1 MLHRQQWVPSTKV
14 FIDAVHW
21 RDSLRESVMS
31 SHLDPGKE
39 KELVE
44 LLMGLT
50 NYADLDAIAVVSKQ
64 GVKLAYFAT
73 EESDADPD
81 LMAAVSAALL
91 VQGEMA
97 ADKLDL
103 SELYEVVI
111 RGKDGFV
118 VLSHAGEFLIMGS
131 AKDLTSMGLAV
142 TQMRKYAKEI
152 GMLLGK

>member
-1 MLHRQQWVPSTKV
+1 
-14 FIDAVHW
+14 
-21 RDSLRESVMS
+21 MS
-31 SHLDPGKE
+31 SQLDPNKE

-81 LMAAVSAALL
+81 LMAAMSAALL

-97 ADKLDL
+97 AQKLEL
-103 SELYEVVI
+103 SELYEVII
-111 RGKDGFV
+111 RGADGFV
-118 VLSHAGEFLIMGS
+118 VLSHAGDFLLMGS
-131 AKDLTSMGLAV
+131 ARDLRSMGLAIS
-142 TQMRKYAKEI
+142 QMRKYAKEI
-152 GMLLGK
+152 GELLGK

>member
-1 MLHRQQWVPSTKV
+1 
-14 FIDAVHW
+14 
-21 RDSLRESVMS
+21 MS
-31 SHLDPGKE
+31 SALDPAKE

-91 VQGEMA
+91 IQGEMA
-97 ADKLDL
+97 AQKLDL
-103 SELYEVVI
+103 DELYEVVI
-111 RGKDGFV
+111 RGKEGFV
-118 VLSHAGEFLIMGS
+118 VLSHAGDFLIMGS
-131 AKDLTSMGLAV
+131 ARDLTSMGLAV

-152 GMLLGK
+152 GKLLGK

>member
-1 MLHRQQWVPSTKV
+1 
-14 FIDAVHW
+14 
-21 RDSLRESVMS
+21 MS
-31 SHLDPGKE
+31 SALDPQKE

-73 EESDADPD
+73 EDSDADPD

-97 ADKLDL
+97 ADKLYL
-103 SELYEVVI
+103 SDLYEVVI

-152 GMLLGK
+152 GKLLGK

>member
-1 MLHRQQWVPSTKV
+1 
-14 FIDAVHW
+14 
-21 RDSLRESVMS
+21 MS
-31 SHLDPGKE
+31 SQIDPQKE
-39 KELVE
+39 RELVE

-91 VQGEMA
+91 MTGEMA
-97 ADKLDL
+97 ADKLGLD
-103 SELYEVVI
+103 ELYEVVI
-111 RGKDGFV
+111 RGKGGFV
-118 VLSHAGEFLIMGS
+118 VLSHAGNFLLMGA

-142 TQMRKYAKEI
+142 TQMRKYAREVGI
-152 GMLLGK
+152 LLSN

>member
-1 MLHRQQWVPSTKV
+1 
-14 FIDAVHW
+14 
-21 RDSLRESVMS
+21 MS
-31 SHLDPGKE
+31 SHIDPQKE

-91 VQGEMA
+91 MTGEMA
-97 ADKLDL
+97 ADKLYLD
-103 SELYEVVI
+103 ELYEVVI
-111 RGKDGFV
+111 RGKGGFV
-118 VLSHAGEFLIMGS
+118 VLSHAGNFLLMGA

-142 TQMRKYAKEI
+142 TQMRKYAREV
-152 GMLLGK
+152 GALLSN

>member
-1 MLHRQQWVPSTKV
+1 
-14 FIDAVHW
+14 
-21 RDSLRESVMS
+21 MS
-31 SHLDPGKE
+31 SQIDPQKE
-39 KELVE
+39 RELVE

-91 VQGEMA
+91 MTGEMA
-97 ADKLDL
+97 ADKLGLD
-103 SELYEVVI
+103 ELYEVVI
-111 RGKDGFV
+111 RGKRGFV
-118 VLSHAGEFLIMGS
+118 VLSHAGNFLLMGA

-142 TQMRKYAKEI
+142 TQMRKYAREV
-152 GMLLGK
+152 GTLLSN

>member
-1 MLHRQQWVPSTKV
+1 
-14 FIDAVHW
+14 
-21 RDSLRESVMS
+21 MS
-31 SHLDPGKE
+31 SHLDPQKE

-73 EESDADPD
+73 EDSDADPD

-97 ADKLDL
+97 AQKLEL
-103 SELYEVVI
+103 SELYEVVV

-118 VLSHAGEFLIMGS
+118 VLSHAGDFLIMGS

-142 TQMRKYAKEI
+142 TQMRKYAQEI
-152 GMLLGK
+152 GHLLGK

>member
-1 MLHRQQWVPSTKV
+1 
-14 FIDAVHW
+14 
-21 RDSLRESVMS
+21 MS
-31 SHLDPGKE
+31 SIDPIKE

-73 EESDADPD
+73 EETDADPD

-97 ADKLDL
+97 SEKLGL
-103 SELYEVVI
+103 SELYEVVV
-111 RGKDGFV
+111 RGKDGFI
-118 VLSHAGEFLIMGS
+118 VLSHAGDFLIMGS
-131 AKDLTSMGLAV
+131 ARDLTSMGLAV

-152 GMLLGK
+152 GKLLEN

>member
-1 MLHRQQWVPSTKV
+1 
-14 FIDAVHW
+14 
-21 RDSLRESVMS
+21 MS
-31 SHLDPGKE
+31 SQIDPQKE
-39 KELVE
+39 RELVE

-91 VQGEMA
+91 MTGEMA
-97 ADKLDL
+97 ADKLGLD
-103 SELYEVVI
+103 ELYEVVI
-111 RGKDGFV
+111 RGKGGFV
-118 VLSHAGEFLIMGS
+118 VLSHAGNFLLMGA

-142 TQMRKYAKEI
+142 TQMRKYAREV
-152 GMLLGK
+152 GTLLSN

>member
-1 MLHRQQWVPSTKV
+1 
-14 FIDAVHW
+14 
-21 RDSLRESVMS
+21 MS
-31 SHLDPGKE
+31 SQIDPQKE

-91 VQGEMA
+91 MTGEMA
-97 ADKLDL
+97 ADKLYLD
-103 SELYEVVI
+103 ELYEVVI
-111 RGKDGFV
+111 RGKGGFV
-118 VLSHAGEFLIMGS
+118 VLSHAGDFLLMGA

-142 TQMRKYAKEI
+142 TQMRKYAREV
-152 GMLLGK
+152 GALLSN

>member
-1 MLHRQQWVPSTKV
+1 MEENKT
-14 FIDAVHW
+14 
-21 RDSLRESVMS
+21 S
-31 SHLDPGKE
+31 SQLEPEKE
-39 KELVE
+39 EELVE

-50 NYADLDAIAVVSKQ
+50 SYADMDAIAVVSKQ

-97 ADKLDL
+97 TDKLNL
-103 SELYEVVI
+103 NELYEVIV
-111 RGKDGFV
+111 RGEDGFV
-118 VLSHAGEFLIMGS
+118 VLSHAGDFLIMGS
-131 AKDLTSMGLAV
+131 AKDITSMGLAV

-152 GMLLGK
+152 GRLLRK

>member
-1 MLHRQQWVPSTKV
+1 
-14 FIDAVHW
+14 
-21 RDSLRESVMS
+21 MS
-31 SHLDPGKE
+31 SHIDPQKE

-91 VQGEMA
+91 MTGEMA
-97 ADKLDL
+97 AEKLYLD
-103 SELYEVVI
+103 ELYEVVI
-111 RGKDGFV
+111 RGKGGFV
-118 VLSHAGEFLIMGS
+118 VLSHAGNFLLMGA

-142 TQMRKYAKEI
+142 TQMRKYAREVGI
-152 GMLLGK
+152 LLSN

>member
-1 MLHRQQWVPSTKV
+1 MST
-14 FIDAVHW
+14 
-21 RDSLRESVMS
+21 
-31 SHLDPGKE
+31 HLDPAKE

-50 NYADLDAIAVVSKQ
+50 DITDLDAIAVVSKQ

-73 EESDADPD
+73 EDADADPD

-97 ADKLDL
+97 SDKLEL
-103 SELYEVVI
+103 NELYEVIV
-111 RGKDGFV
+111 RGRDGFV
-118 VLSHAGEFLIMGS
+118 VLSHAGDFLIMGS

-142 TQMRKYAKEI
+142 TQMRKYAREI
-152 GMLLGK
+152 GELLTT

>member
-1 MLHRQQWVPSTKV
+1 MSA
-14 FIDAVHW
+14 IDP
-21 RDSLRESVMS
+21 E
-31 SHLDPGKE
+31 KE

-97 ADKLDL
+97 AEKLYL
-103 SELYEVVI
+103 EELYEVVI
-111 RGKDGFV
+111 RGKGGFV
-118 VLSHAGEFLIMGS
+118 VLSHAGDFLIMGS
-131 AKDLTSMGLAV
+131 AKDVTSMGLAV

-152 GMLLGK
+152 GKLLEK

>member
-1 MLHRQQWVPSTKV
+1 MSTQ
-14 FIDAVHW
+14 
-21 RDSLRESVMS
+21 
-31 SHLDPGKE
+31 LDPGKE

-97 ADKLDL
+97 AGKLGL
-103 SELYEVVI
+103 NELYEVII

-118 VLSHAGEFLIMGS
+118 VLSHAGEFLVMGS
-131 AKDLTSMGLAV
+131 AKDLTSMGLAIS
-142 TQMRKYAKEI
+142 QMRKYAKEI
-152 GMLLGK
+152 GILLGS

>member
-1 MLHRQQWVPSTKV
+1 MSA
-14 FIDAVHW
+14 IDPV
-21 RDSLRESVMS
+21 
-31 SHLDPGKE
+31 KE

-97 ADKLDL
+97 AQKLEL
-103 SELYEVVI
+103 SDLYEVVI

-118 VLSHAGEFLIMGS
+118 VLSHAGDFLIMGS
-131 AKDLTSMGLAV
+131 AKDVTSMGLAV

-152 GMLLGK
+152 GKLLEK

>member
-1 MLHRQQWVPSTKV
+1 
-14 FIDAVHW
+14 
-21 RDSLRESVMS
+21 MS
-31 SHLDPGKE
+31 SHLDPQKE

-73 EESDADPD
+73 EDSDADPD

-91 VQGEMA
+91 MTGEMA
-97 ADKLDL
+97 ASKLDL
-103 SELYEVVI
+103 DELFEVVI
-111 RGKDGFV
+111 RGQGGFV
-118 VLSHAGEFLIMGS
+118 VLSQAGEFLLMGS

-142 TQMRKYAKEI
+142 TQMRRYAREV
-152 GMLLGK
+152 GELLG

>member
-1 MLHRQQWVPSTKV
+1 MSTH
-14 FIDAVHW
+14 ID
-21 RDSLRESVMS
+21 
-31 SHLDPGKE
+31 PQKE

-91 VQGEMA
+91 MTGEMA
-97 ADKLDL
+97 ADKLYLD
-103 SELYEVVI
+103 ELYEVVI
-111 RGKDGFV
+111 RGKGGFV
-118 VLSHAGEFLIMGS
+118 VLSHAGDFLLMGA

-142 TQMRKYAKEI
+142 TQMRKYAREV
-152 GMLLGK
+152 GTLLSN

>member
-1 MLHRQQWVPSTKV
+1 
-14 FIDAVHW
+14 
-21 RDSLRESVMS
+21 MS
-31 SHLDPGKE
+31 SHLDPAKE

-73 EESDADPD
+73 EDSEADPD

-91 VQGEMA
+91 MTGEMA
-97 ADKLDL
+97 ASKLDL
-103 SELYEVVI
+103 SELYEVVV
-111 RGKDGFV
+111 RGQDGFV
-118 VLSHAGEFLIMGS
+118 VLSHAGEFLLMGA

-142 TQMRKYAKEI
+142 TQMRKYAKEV
-152 GMLLGK
+152 GDLLGQ

>member
-1 MLHRQQWVPSTKV
+1 
-14 FIDAVHW
+14 
-21 RDSLRESVMS
+21 MS
-31 SHLDPGKE
+31 SHIDPQKE

-91 VQGEMA
+91 MTGEMA
-97 ADKLDL
+97 ADKLYLD
-103 SELYEVVI
+103 ELYEVVI
-111 RGKDGFV
+111 RGKGGFV
-118 VLSHAGEFLIMGS
+118 VLSHAGDFLLMGA

-142 TQMRKYAKEI
+142 TQMRKYAREV
-152 GMLLGK
+152 GALLSN

>member
-1 MLHRQQWVPSTKV
+1 
-14 FIDAVHW
+14 
-21 RDSLRESVMS
+21 MS
-31 SHLDPGKE
+31 SHIDPQKE

-91 VQGEMA
+91 MTGEMA
-97 ADKLDL
+97 AEKLYLD
-103 SELYEVVI
+103 ELYEVVI
-111 RGKDGFV
+111 RGKGGFV
-118 VLSHAGEFLIMGS
+118 VLSHAGDFLLMGA

-142 TQMRKYAKEI
+142 TQMRKYAREV
-152 GMLLGK
+152 GALLSN

>member
-1 MLHRQQWVPSTKV
+1 LST
-14 FIDAVHW
+14 
-21 RDSLRESVMS
+21 
-31 SHLDPGKE
+31 LDPQKE

-97 ADKLDL
+97 ADKLEL
-103 SELYEVVI
+103 SSLYEVIV
-111 RGKDGFV
+111 RGKEGFV
-118 VLSHAGEFLIMGS
+118 VLSHAGDFLIMGS

-142 TQMRKYAKEI
+142 TQMRKYAVEI
-152 GMLLGK
+152 GKLLGK

>member
-1 MLHRQQWVPSTKV
+1 MS
-14 FIDAVHW
+14 IDQKTQGVK
-21 RDSLRESVMS
+21 RMS
-31 SHLDPGKE
+31 SHIDPQKE
-39 KELVE
+39 RELVE

-91 VQGEMA
+91 MTGEMA
-97 ADKLDL
+97 ADKLGLDD
-103 SELYEVVI
+103 LYEVVI
-111 RGKDGFV
+111 RGKGGFV
-118 VLSHAGEFLIMGS
+118 VLSHAGDFLLMGA

-142 TQMRKYAKEI
+142 TQMRKYAREV
-152 GMLLGK
+152 GVLLSK

>member
-1 MLHRQQWVPSTKV
+1 
-14 FIDAVHW
+14 
-21 RDSLRESVMS
+21 MS
-31 SHLDPGKE
+31 SQIDPQKE

-91 VQGEMA
+91 MTGEMA
-97 ADKLDL
+97 AEKLYLD
-103 SELYEVVI
+103 ELYEVVI
-111 RGKDGFV
+111 RGKGGFV
-118 VLSHAGEFLIMGS
+118 VLSHAGDFLLMGA

-142 TQMRKYAKEI
+142 TQRRKYAREVGI
-152 GMLLGK
+152 LLSN

>member
-1 MLHRQQWVPSTKV
+1 
-14 FIDAVHW
+14 
-21 RDSLRESVMS
+21 MS
-31 SHLDPGKE
+31 STDADKEQENMSQHLDPQKE

-73 EESDADPD
+73 EDSDADPD

-91 VQGEMA
+91 MTGEMA
-97 ADKLDL
+97 AGKL
-103 SELYEVVI
+103 ELGGLFEVTV
-111 RGKDGFV
+111 RGQQGFA
-118 VLSHAGEFLIMGS
+118 VLSQAGEFLLMGS

-142 TQMRKYAKEI
+142 TQMRKYAKEV
-152 GMLLGK
+152 GELLSK

>member
-1 MLHRQQWVPSTKV
+1 
-14 FIDAVHW
+14 
-21 RDSLRESVMS
+21 MS
-31 SHLDPGKE
+31 QHLDPEKE

-91 VQGEMA
+91 MTGEMA
-97 ADKLDL
+97 AGKL
-103 SELYEVVI
+103 ELDELFEVTV
-111 RGKDGFV
+111 RGKGGFV
-118 VLSHAGEFLIMGS
+118 VLSQAGEFLLMGA
-131 AKDLTSMGLAV
+131 AKDLTAMGLAV
-142 TQMRKYAKEI
+142 TQMRKYAKEV
-152 GMLLGK
+152 GDLLGRA

>member
-1 MLHRQQWVPSTKV
+1 
-14 FIDAVHW
+14 
-21 RDSLRESVMS
+21 MS
-31 SHLDPGKE
+31 SQIDPQKE

-91 VQGEMA
+91 MTGEMA
-97 ADKLDL
+97 AEKLYLD
-103 SELYEVVI
+103 ELYEVVI
-111 RGKDGFV
+111 RGKGGFV
-118 VLSHAGEFLIMGS
+118 VLSHAGDFLLMGA

-142 TQMRKYAKEI
+142 TQMRKYAREVGI
-152 GMLLGK
+152 LLSN

>member
-1 MLHRQQWVPSTKV
+1 MSAQ
-14 FIDAVHW
+14 IDPQ
-21 RDSLRESVMS
+21 R
-31 SHLDPGKE
+31 E

-97 ADKLDL
+97 SIKLGL
-103 SELYEVVI
+103 SELYEVVV
-111 RGKDGFV
+111 RGKDGFI

-152 GMLLGK
+152 GKLLES